1 MTVDSLP
8 ILPLVQPLSSKLD
21 LETEKLK
28 SQLNPSGKLSTKAN
42 QEQLKDATQQF
53 EGLFLG
59 YLLKVMRSTIEV
71 DKDDTSSLGKD
82 IYTEMF
88 DHEIAL
94 NIAKVRSLGIG
105 EMMYRQLAGE
115 VEQSSHSGNESDQRQ
130 PENDGSATVLSSPP
144 DNTAEPPRGQE
155 SKPVERP
162 FAIPLDG
169 VLTSTY
175 GMRQHPLTRERQFH
189 QGLDIA
195 APIGTPFRAA
205 RSGTVV
211 FSGSLGGY
219 GNAIVLEHGDGYRTL
234 YGHAAKLLVSPGEN
248 VEAEQVIGIVGNTG
262 KSTGPHLH
270 FELQKGLEKENPREF
285 LTSSK

>member
-1 MTVDSLP
+1 
-8 ILPLVQPLSSKLD
+8 
-21 LETEKLK
+21 
-28 SQLNPSGKLSTKAN
+28 
-42 QEQLKDATQQF
+42 
-53 EGLFLG
+53 LFFG
-59 YLLKVMRSTIEV
+59 YLLKVMRSTVEV

-115 VEQSSHSGNESDQRQ
+115 TSQSNHSKNNSGPRQ
-130 PENDGSATVLSSPP
+130 PENDGSSVGLTSPSP
-144 DNTAEPPRGQE
+144 NVAEPRGQE
-155 SKPVERP
+155 PNRVERP

-175 GMRQHPLTRERQFH
+175 GMRQHPLTRERQLH
-189 QGLDIA
+189 EGLDIA
-195 APIGTPFRAA
+195 APVGTPFRAA

-211 FSGSLGGY
+211 FSGFLGGY
-219 GNAIVLEHGDGYRTL
+219 GNAIVLEHADGYRTL
-234 YGHAAKLLVSPGEN
+234 YGHAAKLLVSRGET
-248 VEAEQVIGIVGNTG
+248 VEAEQVIGIVGSTG

-270 FELQKGLEKENPREF
+270 FELQRGLRREDPSEF
-285 LTSSK
+285 LTSLK